1 MVCAASA
8 VFSVV
13 HTAVV
18 VSAAAAVVVCGGAV
32 VVVVGASQAWMATH
46 TSLGLRLS
54 LTRTSMM
61 AGSWDSTRAL
71 QVAWKGVEGGRW
83 EDGGRGRE
91 EGGGNTESRMVRRC
105 TQLSKFYFPVDR
117 VLGH

>member
-1 MVCAASA
+1 MVCAAST

-54 LTRTSMM
+54 LTRPSMM

-71 QVAWKGVEGGRW
+71 QVAWKGLRGS
-83 EDGGRGRE
+83 RGRE
-91 EGGGNTESRMVRRC
+91 EGEGRREQGAGGRGKEEGGGRSH
-105 TQLSKFYFPVDR
+105 SKKQTR
-117 VLGH
+117 IIWI